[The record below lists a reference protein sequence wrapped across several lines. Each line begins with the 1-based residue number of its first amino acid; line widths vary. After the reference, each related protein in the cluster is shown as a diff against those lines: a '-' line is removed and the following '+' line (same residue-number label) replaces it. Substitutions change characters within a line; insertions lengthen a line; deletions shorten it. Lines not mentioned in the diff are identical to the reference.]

1 MPSGPGVVSPY
12 TFGFGGGS
20 SRATTWSEKFAR
32 WCAPSQNGLFSEWP
46 QRHNE
51 ITVRPARPNAAPV
64 GSQISNSPSIRI
76 EPLLLTVIL
85 DGMLRIISRAAYC
98 FFAGAGVLESSTG
111 FPYVMV
117 DLPSYRL

>member
-1 MPSGPGVVSPY
+1 
-12 TFGFGGGS
+12 
-20 SRATTWSEKFAR
+20 
-32 WCAPSQNGLFSEWP
+32 
-46 QRHNE
+46 
-51 ITVRPARPNAAPV
+51 V